1 MKDNNLLG
9 KNIQHLREIHGDTLD
24 ELGAA
29 IGFAKSTIKGYENG
43 SRKPDPDTLKALAME
58 MFLLCA

>member
-1 MKDNNLLG
+1 MEDNNLLG
-9 KNIQHLREIHGDTLD
+9 RNIQRLREIHGDTLV

-43 SRKPDPDTLKALAME
+43 SRKPDPDTLKTIAN
-58 MFLLCA
+58 